1 MSANPQHNDHEVEL
15 LLAAARTAADS
26 IANTFGTDC
35 EVAVHDL
42 RTPTASLVH
51 LANGQ
56 VTGRKLG
63 APIRDLLLK
72 VIPELTPGSDVV
84 GTYATDL
91 ADGRRLK
98 SSTCILRDSDDNP
111 VVALCI
117 NLDVSKLLDGFGAIE
132 SLARIED
139 ESAEDFTER
148 TPRDVPHASDM
159 MDHLIANVVNHFGSS
174 ERMSKRDRL
183 RAVAFLDEK
192 GAFLIKGAVP
202 LVADALGVSEPTVYR
217 YLEHSRLADVE
228 DEAS

>member
-1 MSANPQHNDHEVEL
+1 MDTNTGYDEQEIEL

-26 IANTFGTDC
+26 IAITFGADC

-63 APIRDLLLK
+63 APIRDLILK

-91 ADGRRLK
+91 PDGRRLK
-98 SSTCILRDSDDNP
+98 SSTCILRDSADRP

-117 NLDVSKLLDGFGAIE
+117 NLDVSKLRDGFGAIE
-132 SLARIED
+132 SLARIDD
-139 ESAEDFTER
+139 ESVEDYTER

-159 MDHLIANVVNHFGSS
+159 MDHLVANVVSHFGPS
-174 ERMSKRDRL
+174 ERMSKQDRL

-202 LVADALGVSEPTVYR
+202 LVAEALGVSEPSVYR
-217 YLEHSRLADVE
+217 YLEHSRMTDVD